1 MYYLSH
7 YFMTWAEMATNSCWS
22 PGRKVKV
29 VNIINMTIKTVF
41 KTAIIVC
48 GAISV
53 MASASLR
60 AEETRLVGNQNL
72 GASDKS
78 LTIGSVSPVYGM
90 ITLPVSAGELAQSA
104 LVSGSS
110 LIQDFAARY
119 STSIYGSEVG
129 LFARFSDRPVFLSTA
144 TSTAF
149 NLGASVGYGGFYLQ
163 GAVTGMNDNSLQ
175 RRLQSWQ
182 AMQAGFGYGGA
193 AFDVRLNYAIGVSTP
208 AFAGRSFDN
217 SQWMLGGI
225 YQFTPGIRFNADAF
239 VGSNLTSPGL
249 ASAAPGASAPQGTG
263 ARVGVQ
269 LRF

>member
-7 YFMTWAEMATNSCWS
+7 YFMTWAERATNSCWS

-29 VNIINMTIKTVF
+29 ANIINMTIKTVF

-78 LTIGSVSPVYGM
+78 LTI
-90 ITLPVSAGELAQSA
+90 AGELAQSA
-104 LVSGSS
+104 LVSGSY

-129 LFARFSDRPVFLSTA
+129 LFARFSDRPVFLSTG

-149 NLGASVGYGGFYLQ
+149 NLGASVGYGGFYFQ